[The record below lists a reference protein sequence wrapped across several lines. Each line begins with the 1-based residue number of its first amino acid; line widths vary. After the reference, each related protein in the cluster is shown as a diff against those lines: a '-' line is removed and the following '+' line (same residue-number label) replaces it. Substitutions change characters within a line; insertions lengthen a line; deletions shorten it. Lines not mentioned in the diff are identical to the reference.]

1 MKDRIRKI
9 RKELDLTQQ
18 RLADTIGVKRN
29 TIAQYEM
36 GRTVPSDAIVFSIC
50 REFNINEDWLRTG
63 NGEMFNKQS
72 RNEQMAK
79 LTKQLLSEEDDSFKN
94 RLISVLSNLTEE
106 QWEVLA
112 DISEQL
118 ITENGY
124 IRKAAM
130 KAAAKDPR
138 LFVPDTPE
146 ELERLYPPVGI
157 DDIGRKAE

>member
-72 RNEQMAK
+72 RSEQMAK

-157 DDIGRKAE
+157 DDIERKAE